1 MRCAVREYMCV
12 LGGDVNY
19 HIELGFAM
27 SNRSTDAGSLCSPT
41 AAEPVGAYP
50 HARRVGN
57 LLFLAGV
64 GPRVRGSKAIPG
76 VVLNHAGVIETYDI
90 EAQVRS
96 CFANVK
102 TILEE
107 AGSSWESIMD
117 VLVFLT
123 DMTRDFATFNR
134 VWAEYFP
141 AGPNQPTRTTIQVG
155 ALPQGGNAPIAF
167 EVKVVAT
174 VK

>member
-1 MRCAVREYMCV
+1 
-12 LGGDVNY
+12 
-19 HIELGFAM
+19 M
-27 SNRSTDAGSLCSPT
+27 SSTEIRSKS

-64 GPRVRGSKAIPG
+64 GPRVRGSKDIPG
-76 VVLNHAGVIETYDI
+76 VQLDTVGNIATYDI

-96 CFANVK
+96 CFANVR

-107 AGSSWESIMD
+107 AGSKWENIVD

-123 DMTRDFATFNR
+123 DMKRDFATFNR

-141 AGPNQPTRTTIQVG
+141 AGPTQPTRTTIEIG

-174 VK
+174 L